1 MPKLQ
6 FVTLNL
12 IGRDGK
18 IIPEK
23 RQKPTQSW
31 SSMSVTCDVPGGSFF
46 GIRLSSTPL
55 PFDVVVKVWLDG
67 FFAAGRC
74 FLAGDSQPIIEYDIS
89 HIQNSSKLTGSRFRM
104 LDYEDP
110 REYCEVQVTI
120 HRCCI
125 GEKYASDLTS
135 QHDEN
140 LNQESL
146 PPSPTSSRGSSFA
159 RRGCL
164 NQVEES
170 PIILHEDPNPYLMI
184 TWKCRAV

>member
-12 IGRDGK
+12 IGRDGH

-23 RQKPTQSW
+23 RQKPSQSW
-31 SSMSVTCDVPGGSFF
+31 SNMSVSCDIQGGSFF
-46 GIRLSSTPL
+46 GVRLSSTPL
-55 PFDVVVKVWLDG
+55 PFDVVVKVWLNG

-74 FLAGDSQPIIEYDIS
+74 FLAGDSLPIIEYDIS
-89 HIQNSSKLTGSRFRM
+89 HIQNGSKLTGSRFRM

-120 HRCCI
+120 HKCSI
-125 GEKYASDLTS
+125 GERYASDFAN
-135 QHDEN
+135 QHIEN

-159 RRGCL
+159 RRNCR